1 MCPCGKSYYSYPAL
15 YTHIKLNHG
24 GHAPGKIT
32 RPQKNDGRVIGASK
46 IDEHNKTIQI

>member
-1 MCPCGKSYYSYPAL
+1 MCPCGKDYYSYPAL

-24 GHAPGKIT
+24 GHAPGKIQ